1 MRTHE
6 IASQTMAV
14 QNEMPTTVRPSEY
27 FKLERNEVVAI
38 GKTKKKENLVRKRE
52 KIGVTF
58 DLIWWCLDL

>member
-38 GKTKKKENLVRKRE
+38 GEDEEEGKFGEKTRENWSD
-52 KIGVTF
+52 F
-58 DLIWWCLDL
+58 